1 MTQSLAITCPIN
13 QNGQYQCN
21 AATVALVLPVA
32 TVTGGSGTVNPL
44 SYSATGVSF
53 GADVNT
59 QVTGTFPTS
68 PLTHQVTASVTDSAG
83 GSQTCTYSVVL
94 TEDKNFSISG
104 SGGVGS
110 KMSFGF
116 YWYCLDKQLR

>member
-1 MTQSLAITCPIN
+1 MTNFIIKNFSTVTQSLAITCPIN

-32 TVTGGSGTVNPL
+32 TVTGGSETVNPV
-44 SYSATGVSF
+44 SYSATDVSF
-53 GADVNT
+53 GAAVNT

-94 TEDKNFSISG
+94 TQGKNSI
-104 SGGVGS
+104 
-110 KMSFGF
+110 
-116 YWYCLDKQLR
+116 